1 MTAEFSVAI
10 ATGEHAALSAH
21 LSRDDGQEDV
31 CFALWRHSTGR
42 TRQTAVIG
50 AAVLPAPGERDV
62 HGTASFTGEYAYRA
76 AQEAAAAGAGVAL
89 VHSHPGAKSWQV
101 APPGSA
107 DATSEKKIANLV
119 RGITGQPL
127 VGMTL
132 GTGNQ
137 TWSARRWDQGSG
149 PTIRHREAVTIRMIG
164 AKLAMTYH
172 PRLRP
177 APPPTESQLRTIH
190 SWGDDVQADVAR
202 LRVLVVGA
210 GSVGQLILE
219 MLARTGVQ
227 SVGVMDFDSVEIV
240 NLDRLH
246 GATKTDAL
254 LYRSKADIA
263 ARTMVAA
270 ATAER
275 FDPAVYEASVC
286 EQDGLIDALDWDVIF
301 SCVDRPWP
309 RHVLNTIAYADAIP
323 VIDGGVRLESGP
335 TGLRNAY
342 WRSHV
347 VGAGRACIRCVGQY
361 DVSDVQLERDGS
373 LDDASYIANLP
384 ADSPLR
390 VRQNVFAASLAAAS
404 GMTNQFLSLVIAPS
418 GFGDPGPLRF
428 DLRQHMVERM
438 NVDCVEGCAYRSGS
452 GTGDGRIDPTAAHH
466 HARQAITAR
475 RRAARRP
482 AVRFARLLQNASDR
496 LSSAGRVVVA
506 RTIRDV

>member
-1 MTAEFSVAI
+1 MTHDFSIAI
-10 ATGEHAALSAH
+10 AKDEHTALSAH
-21 LSRDDGQEDV
+21 LTRDDGQEDV
-31 CFALWRHSTGR
+31 CFALWRPSTGR
-42 TRQTAVIG
+42 RRETAVIG
-50 AAVLPAPGERDV
+50 AAILPGRGERDV

-76 AQEAAAAGAGVAL
+76 AQAAAAAGAGVAVL
-89 VHSHPGAKSWQV
+89 HSHPGATSWQN
-101 APPGSA
+101 APAGSA

-137 TWSARRWDQGSG
+137 TWSARRWDQGTGS
-149 PTIRHREAVTIRMIG
+149 TISHREAATIRMIG
-164 AKLAMTYH
+164 TKLAMTYH
-172 PRLRP
+172 PSLRP
-177 APPPTESQLRTIH
+177 APPTTESQLRTLH
-190 SWGDDVQADVAR
+190 SWGDAVQADLAR

-227 SVGVMDFDSVEIV
+227 RIGVMDFDSVEIV

-246 GATKTDAL
+246 GATATDAL
-254 LYRSKADIA
+254 LHRSKADIA
-263 ARTMVAA
+263 ARTIVAA
-270 ATAER
+270 ATAEH
-275 FDPAVYEASVC
+275 FEPVVYDASVC
-286 EQDGLIDALDWDVIF
+286 EREALVDALDWDVIF

-323 VIDGGVRLESGP
+323 VIDGGVRLEPGP
-335 TGLRNAY
+335 GGLRNAY

-347 VGAGRACIRCVGQY
+347 AAAGRACIRCVGQY

-373 LDDASYIANLP
+373 LDDSSYIANLP

-404 GMTNQFLSLVIAPS
+404 AMTNQFLSLIVAPS

-428 DLRQHMVERM
+428 DLRQHQAERIS
-438 NVDCVEGCAYRSGS
+438 VGCVNGCAYRSGS
-452 GTGDGRIDPTAAHH
+452 GAGDGRVDPTAVHH
-466 HARQAITAR
+466 HAREAIAAR
-475 RRAARRP
+475 KRAARRP
-482 AVRFARLLQNASDR
+482 TVRLGRLLANASDR
-496 LSSAGRVVVA
+496 LTDAGRVFAGRRA
-506 RTIRDV
+506 RGG